1 MEPFRAVKQT
11 TISALEPHAQKPRR
25 ISEPSIPPPS
35 LGLRRGASK
44 RRRPPTTGRKAG
56 YVGRRRRKAAVVAV
70 VPVIAAGQASK
81 AENKKKCAEEGHII
95 GDTIKRTEFRTKHP
109 LCTKVLLSSTCP

>member
-1 MEPFRAVKQT
+1 MN
-11 TISALEPHAQKPRR
+11 
-25 ISEPSIPPPS
+25 
-35 LGLRRGASK
+35 
-44 RRRPPTTGRKAG
+44 
-56 YVGRRRRKAAVVAV
+56 RRKFLSWVLAAVVAV